1 MKRIRKSVVPDVRQI
16 NRSTVLRRIYLGQSM
31 SRQKLS
37 QHSGLSSATIT
48 NVVAE
53 LLQVGIV
60 IESGIEASHGGRPR
74 SILTINPHYG
84 YFIGAEVGD
93 TLIRVEL
100 FDLTL
105 YKLGA
110 VAYPAVL
117 SENQPEQVVE
127 YIDQGVKAVLAVSG
141 VTLEN
146 VLGIG
151 V

>member
-1 MKRIRKSVVPDVRQI
+1 MMKVSKPKVLDLRRI
-16 NRSTVLRRIYLGQSM
+16 NRSTVLRRIYLDRSV
-31 SRQKLS
+31 SREDLS
-37 QHSGLSSATIT
+37 ELAGLRSGTVT

-53 LLQVGIV
+53 LLEGGIV

-93 TLIRVEL
+93 TLIRVAL

-105 YKLGA
+105 PKLGA

-127 YIDQGVKAVLAVSG
+127 YIDQGVKAVLPESG
-141 VTLEN
+141 FTFDNIL
-146 VLGIG
+146 
-151 V
+151 